1 MFGFYYG
8 WWIVMAAFAVA
19 VYISGTLFFGFTAFL
34 EPIVK
39 EFGWGYAQV
48 SLVVS
53 LRGLEM
59 GIFAPVAGFL
69 ADRYGS
75 KRLVFFGSATVG
87 LGLILLSASR
97 SLLSFY
103 GAFFLVAFGAGG
115 CTSVVLMTAVARWFR
130 RDIGKALGL
139 MACGYGAGGAMI
151 PLMVWLIDEFHW
163 RTALLLVGLGMW
175 ALGIPVSLVFRDAP
189 RVPGDDRQE
198 GDPSG
203 PQGDMER
210 GNREREVPFGSSFK
224 DRDFWYLNV
233 AEALR
238 MIALTGVVTHAMPYF
253 GSLGMS
259 RDKAGLVAAA
269 LPIASIAGRFGFGW
283 LSDHVDKRYVMILS
297 YGFMAAG
304 LLALT
309 QAHRA
314 LFLAPFLLLFSPGFG
329 GCMIVRGAMLR
340 EYFGVGSFGR
350 LLGIT
355 MGTASLGGILGPP
368 VAGWG
373 FDQWGSFQPV
383 WFAFAGLLGVGMIAL
398 WMMGPREAAPRE
410 T

>member
-1 MFGFYYG
+1 MTRLYYG

-19 VYISGTLFFGFTAFL
+19 VYVSGTLFFGFTAFL
-34 EPIVK
+34 EPIIK

-59 GIFAPVAGFL
+59 GVFAPLAGFL

-75 KRLVFFGSATVG
+75 RKLVLFGSAIVG
-87 LGLILLSASR
+87 LGLILLSATR

-103 GAFFLVAFGAGG
+103 GAFFLIAFGAGG

-151 PLMVWLIDEFHW
+151 PLLVSLIDAYHW

-175 ALGIPVSLVFRDAP
+175 TLGIPLSLVFRDAP
-189 RVPGDDRQE
+189 PLPEQGWADE
-198 GDPSG
+198 GPSG
-203 PQGDMER
+203 PHGDAEPAH
-210 GNREREVPFGSSFK
+210 REREVPFGSSFK
-224 DRDFWYLNV
+224 DKDFWCLNF

-238 MIALTGVVTHAMPYF
+238 MIALTGVVTHVMPYL

-283 LSDHVDKRYVMILS
+283 LSDVVDKRYVMISS

-304 LLALT
+304 LLAFT
-309 QAHRA
+309 QAREA
-314 LFLAPFLLLFSPGFG
+314 LFLVPF
-329 GCMIVRGAMLR
+329 
-340 EYFGVGSFGR
+340 
-350 LLGIT
+350 
-355 MGTASLGGILGPP
+355 
-368 VAGWG
+368 
-373 FDQWGSFQPV
+373 
-383 WFAFAGLLGVGMIAL
+383 
-398 WMMGPREAAPRE
+398 
-410 T
+410 

>member
-1 MFGFYYG
+1 
-8 WWIVMAAFAVA
+8 MAAFAVA
-19 VYISGTLFFGFTAFL
+19 VYISGTLFFGFTAYL

-59 GIFAPVAGFL
+59 GLFAPVAGFL

-75 KRLVFFGSATVG
+75 RKLVLFGSATVG
-87 LGLILLSASR
+87 LGLILLSVTR

-103 GAFFLVAFGAGG
+103 GAFFLIAFGAGG

-130 RDIGKALGL
+130 KDIGKALGL

-151 PLMVWLIDEFHW
+151 PLMVWLIDAHHW
-163 RTALLLVGLGMW
+163 RSALVLVGLGMW
-175 ALGIPVSLVFRDAP
+175 ALGIPLSFVFRDAP
-189 RVPGDDRQE
+189 RLPEDGWAEE
-198 GDPSG
+198 GPLG
-203 PQGDMER
+203 PHGHL
-210 GNREREVPFGSSFK
+210 GIAHREREVPFGSSFK
-224 DRDFWYLNV
+224 DKDFWCLNF

-238 MIALTGVVTHAMPYF
+238 MIALTGVVTHAMPYL

-269 LPIASIAGRFGFGW
+269 VPIASIAGRFGFGW
-283 LSDHVDKRYVMILS
+283 LSDVLDKRYVMILS

-304 LLALT
+304 LLAFT
-309 QAHRA
+309 QAHEV
-314 LFLAPFLLLFSPGFG
+314 LFLVPFLLLFSPGFG

-340 EYFGVGSFGR
+340 EYFGVGSFGK

-373 FDQWGSFQPV
+373 FDQWGSFQPI

-398 WMMGPREAAPRE
+398 WMIRPREALTP
-410 T
+410 

>member
-1 MFGFYYG
+1 MTGLYYG

-19 VYISGTLFFGFTAFL
+19 VYVSGTLFFGFTAFL
-34 EPIVK
+34 EPIIK

-59 GIFAPVAGFL
+59 GVFAPLAGFL

-75 KRLVFFGSATVG
+75 RKLVLFGSATVG
-87 LGLILLSASR
+87 LGLILLSATR

-103 GAFFLVAFGAGG
+103 GAFFLIAFGAGG

-151 PLMVWLIDEFHW
+151 PLMVWLIDSYDW
-163 RTALLLVGLGMW
+163 RTALVLVGLGMW
-175 ALGIPVSLVFRDAP
+175 SLGIPLSLVFRDAP
-189 RVPGDDRQE
+189 PLPEHGWADE
-198 GDPSG
+198 GPSG
-203 PQGDMER
+203 PYGDAEPAH
-210 GNREREVPFGSSFK
+210 RERDVPFGSSFK
-224 DRDFWYLNV
+224 DKDFWCLNF

-238 MIALTGVVTHAMPYF
+238 MIALTGVVTHVMPYL

-283 LSDHVDKRYVMILS
+283 LSDVVDKRYVMISS

-304 LLALT
+304 LLAFT
-309 QAHRA
+309 QAREA
-314 LFLAPFLLLFSPGFG
+314 LFLVPFLSFFSPGFG

-340 EYFGVGSFGR
+340 EYFGMGSFGR

-373 FDQWGSFQPV
+373 FDQWGSFQPI
-383 WFAFAGLLGVGMIAL
+383 WFAFAGLLGIGMIAL
-398 WMMGPREAAPRE
+398 WMIRPRRVAG
-410 T
+410 